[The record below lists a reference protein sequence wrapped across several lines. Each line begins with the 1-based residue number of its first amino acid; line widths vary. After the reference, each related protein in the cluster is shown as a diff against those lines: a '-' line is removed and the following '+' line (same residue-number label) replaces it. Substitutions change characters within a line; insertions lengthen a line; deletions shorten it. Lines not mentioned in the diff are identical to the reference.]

1 MMDGAIPPKTPDPL
15 ASQPLA
21 RRVYDRWKLKNDE
34 LDGVLKL
41 LAEEPLIRR
50 ARKLAWPRLQ
60 RILVSPRCDEL
71 LNYCEAVAAVL
82 DAGTAEID
90 FCRAKLALPV
100 AELNPP
106 PLVTGDDLKLLGL
119 APGPAY
125 REILD
130 SLRDAQL
137 DGKIATREEALAL
150 ARQLA
155 TKAVSNK

>member
-1 MMDGAIPPKTPDPL
+1 
-15 ASQPLA
+15 
-21 RRVYDRWKLKNDE
+21 
-34 LDGVLKL
+34 
-41 LAEEPLIRR
+41 
-50 ARKLAWPRLQ
+50 LQ